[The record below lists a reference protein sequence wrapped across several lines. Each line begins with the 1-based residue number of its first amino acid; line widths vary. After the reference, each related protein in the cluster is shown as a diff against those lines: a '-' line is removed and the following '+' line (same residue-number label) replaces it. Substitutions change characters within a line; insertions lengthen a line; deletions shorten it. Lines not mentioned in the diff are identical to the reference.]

1 VHPKRQTRT
10 VKLQVPLLMSPDA
23 TENLECTGF
32 VHGVQVLSVVVEH
45 KVPLK

>member
-1 VHPKRQTRT
+1 
-10 VKLQVPLLMSPDA
+10 VKLHVPLLMSPDA

-32 VHGVQVLSVVVEH
+32 MHGVHVLSVVVEH

>member
-1 VHPKRQTRT
+1 

-32 VHGVQVLSVVVEH
+32 VHGVQVLSVVAEDEVQM
-45 KVPLK
+45 K